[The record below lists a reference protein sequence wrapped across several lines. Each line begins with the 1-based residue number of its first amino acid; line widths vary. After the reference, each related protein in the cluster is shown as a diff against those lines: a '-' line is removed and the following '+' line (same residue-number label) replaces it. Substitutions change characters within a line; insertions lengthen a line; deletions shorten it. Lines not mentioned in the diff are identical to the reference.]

1 MTVWLTK
8 LKQLVSPKMHLEWHL
23 QNMKKRKC
31 EICFPLLFP
40 DWKVKIP
47 ISTKSTLGLYFSTP
61 RQSMTGQPTLEYHQ
75 RISPL
80 WSINRGSDLVQF
92 LVSKSSS
99 EFCGQLKLDCWKT
112 TNIII
117 ASCNYSGLQFNQTR
131 HYKLI
136 KYPMNWTIS
145 YVYLRSFIST

>member
-1 MTVWLTK
+1 
-8 LKQLVSPKMHLEWHL
+8 
-23 QNMKKRKC
+23 
-31 EICFPLLFP
+31 
-40 DWKVKIP
+40 
-47 ISTKSTLGLYFSTP
+47 
-61 RQSMTGQPTLEYHQ
+61 MTGQPTLEYHQ

-131 HYKLI
+131 HYKSINKISNELNNLVCLSAI
-136 KYPMNWTIS
+136 FYFDLKWFIHWMKWRTRLNYPVKTHTRVAPCTSKARNFYGWTETKAIS
-145 YVYLRSFIST
+145 CCVSISIRRKFN

>member
-1 MTVWLTK
+1 MTFTEYEKKKMWNLFSTFVPWLESNDSNFHEVHIWALFFHTATNRW
-8 LKQLVSPKMHLEWHL
+8 LVSPSS
-23 QNMKKRKC
+23 NIIRG
-31 EICFPLLFP
+31 F
-40 DWKVKIP
+40 
-47 ISTKSTLGLYFSTP
+47 
-61 RQSMTGQPTLEYHQ
+61 
-75 RISPL
+75 SPL

-92 LVSKSSS
+92 IVSKSSS

-117 ASCNYSGLQFNQTR
+117 ASCNYSGLQFGETR
-131 HYKLI
+131 HYKLL

>member
-1 MTVWLTK
+1 MK
-8 LKQLVSPKMHLEWHL
+8 WHL

-61 RQSMTGQPTLEYHQ
+61 RQSMTGQPKLEYHQ
-75 RISPL
+75 RISPR

-117 ASCNYSGLQFNQTR
+117 ASCNYSGLQFNETR